1 MRSSLERL
9 VQVRDAAP
17 RNSHDAPN
25 IAGDSRTASRAQL
38 PAAKPLATRRSTPN
52 LLLPVRIVAK
62 PEGEMLAAKATH
74 IDGMRVTRQLGF
86 IAFQNAVITLFE
98 QRRSFVYTGI
108 LVPSTDFL
116 IKELITVTL
125 KLRMVLHSCMLV
137 NSLVL

>member
-74 IDGMRVTRQLGF
+74 IDGMRVTRPSEISLRVVEEKCP
-86 IAFQNAVITLFE
+86 IFE
-98 QRRSFVYTGI
+98 LSGGTHFA
-108 LVPSTDFL
+108 PAA
-116 IKELITVTL
+116 E
-125 KLRMVLHSCMLV
+125 V
-137 NSLVL
+137 NS